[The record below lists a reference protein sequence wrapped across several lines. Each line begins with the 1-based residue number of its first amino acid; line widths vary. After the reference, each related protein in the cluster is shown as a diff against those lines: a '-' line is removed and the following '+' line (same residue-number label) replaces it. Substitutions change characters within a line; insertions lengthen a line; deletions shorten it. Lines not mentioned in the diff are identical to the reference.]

1 MADIRT
7 FAPGYG
13 TGIEFATSTTSTN
26 QALRPGSQQ
35 VVVTNIDATN
45 RVYFRTTAAD
55 TGTEGTATNADYC
68 VLPGQQVSITRAQ
81 DHGRIAVVAAAGTPS
96 VHVITG
102 DGI

>member
-1 MADIRT
+1 MADLRT

-13 TGIEFATSTTSTN
+13 TGITISTTTTSSNT
-26 QALRPGSQQ
+26 ALRAGSQQ

-45 RVYFRTTAAD
+45 AVYFRTTPDGAAS
-55 TGTEGTATNADYC
+55 ATSADYL

-81 DHGRIAVVAAAGTPS
+81 DHAFIAAIAAAGTPS
-96 VHVITG
+96 LHVITG

>member
-1 MADIRT
+1 MADLRS

-26 QALRPGSQQ
+26 QALRAGSQG
-35 VVVTNIDATN
+35 VVVSNLDSTN
-45 RVYFRTTAAD
+45 RVYFRTTAD
-55 TGTEGTATNADYC
+55 SSGTNGAATSADYC

-81 DHGRIAVVAAAGTPS
+81 DHGFIAVIAAAGTPS